1 MMLKL
6 RQLIEYAI
14 FRSVVL
20 AIHLTP
26 VRLQRFFSWCMAV
39 FVFHVLPRKMTR
51 YRIARDNINLA
62 FGDKYTD
69 AEVDRIIF
77 RMWQHLFRLVTE
89 VIQFPRRL
97 AGDKIHD
104 ALAYYNKEPA
114 VCALTSG
121 RPVILLS
128 GHFGNWEMSIAS
140 FGIFGFKM
148 AVVARALDNPYL
160 DDWFRNFRESTGHGM
175 IDKRGGSKHMNQLLS
190 EGKHLALL
198 ADQDAGQRGIFVDFF
213 GTPAST
219 FKSIALMA
227 MEHDAIIVVGYSIR
241 LPDNS
246 HKNWVKFEMG
256 CAGAVDPRDAVSDD
270 PVHEIT
276 QKFTAALEQ
285 AVARVPEQYFWVHR
299 RWKTAAPEEHAKRV
313 RSAGVSNDAAP
324 IGAAGDQINQPAVA
338 DTDQLKKAS

>member
-6 RQLIEYAI
+6 RQLTEYAI
-14 FRSVVL
+14 FRSIVL

-26 VRLQRFFSWCMAV
+26 VRVQRFFSWCMAV

-51 YRIARDNINLA
+51 YKIARDNIKLA
-62 FGDKYTD
+62 FGDKYSD
-69 AEVDRIIF
+69 QEVDRIIF

-97 AGDKIHD
+97 AGDRIHA
-104 ALAYYNKEPA
+104 ALQYENKNPA

-160 DDWFRNFRESTGHGM
+160 DDWFRNFRESTGHSM
-175 IDKRGGSKHMNQLLS
+175 IDKRGGSKKMNALLTQS
-190 EGKHLALL
+190 KHLALL

-241 LPDNS
+241 LPDRS
-246 HKNWVKFEMG
+246 HNNWVKFEMG
-256 CAGAVDPRDAVSDD
+256 CAGAVDPRDATSND
-270 PVHEIT
+270 PVREIT
-276 QKFTAALEQ
+276 QKFTSALEQ
-285 AVARVPEQYFWVHR
+285 AVSRAPEQYFWVHR
-299 RWKTAAPEEHAKRV
+299 RWKTAPPVEQT
-313 RSAGVSNDAAP
+313 NP
-324 IGAAGDQINQPAVA
+324 
-338 DTDQLKKAS
+338 LKKAG